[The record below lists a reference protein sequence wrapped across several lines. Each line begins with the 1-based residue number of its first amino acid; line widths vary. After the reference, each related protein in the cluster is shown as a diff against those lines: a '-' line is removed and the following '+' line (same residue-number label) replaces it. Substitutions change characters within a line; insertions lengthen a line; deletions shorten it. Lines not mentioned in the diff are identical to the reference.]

1 MEQIPQQQQQQQQ
14 QCAIEENKTDHNPDL
29 THQQKNNN
37 SPNSFQITADAY
49 CAKKK
54 KKFDSIQSHID
65 TNTPIALISKQQS
78 EQANAFSKR
87 EAFIHC
93 RFDATDQN
101 SHTHTQTQRERARR
115 PKIVPVF
122 KLLNC

>member
-29 THQQKNNN
+29 THQRKNNN

-54 KKFDSIQSHID
+54 KFDSIQSHTD
-65 TNTPIALISKQQS
+65 PNTPIALISKQQS

-101 SHTHTQTQRERARR
+101 SHTQTQPHRERARR